1 MQAQVEAET
10 KDLASKVDQVKKEK
24 TVSTQAPKPMEP
36 VGIPQWS
43 TSALFGLQLCSSGP
57 MHNTPVLAELFV
69 LAAPDLST
77 LLCVSRP
84 AAVWHTSLTHV
95 YTLL

>member
-10 KDLASKVDQVKKEK
+10 KELASKVDQVKKEK
-24 TVSTQAPKPMEP
+24 KVSTQAPKPMEA
-36 VGIPQWS
+36 VFRQS
-43 TSALFGLQLCSSGP
+43 TSALSVLQLCSSRP
-57 MHNTPVLAELFV
+57 MHNMPVLAELFV